1 MDKTKMELEAEIKR
15 LREERDFYKRDRD
28 EYRIEYQSM
37 KQKGKETMFNIGS
50 GDTIKVKNYS
60 RATLGRRYENTL
72 SHMDI
77 LLCDAKS
84 WASHDCGVCDRY
96 INILVSAF
104 EACNQL
110 CSRDLSD
117 DFSTKHATNDP
128 EKEKDHI
135 FGKL

>member
-1 MDKTKMELEAEIKR
+1 MDKTKMELETEVKR
-15 LREERDFYKRDRD
+15 LRTDRDFYKRGRD
-28 EYRIEYQSM
+28 EYRAEYKAMQ
-37 KQKGKETMFNIGS
+37 QKGREAMWNIGS
-50 GDTIKVKNYS
+50 GDTIKIKSYS
-60 RATLGRRYENTL
+60 RATLGRKYENVL

-77 LLCDAKS
+77 LLCDAKE
-84 WASHDCGVCDRY
+84 WASHDCGVCDKY

-128 EKEKDHI
+128 EKVKEHV
-135 FGKL
+135 FSKL

>member
-1 MDKTKMELEAEIKR
+1 MEKTKMELETEIEE
-15 LREERDFYKRDRD
+15 LREDVDYYQRQYHYFKKEYKTMR
-28 EYRIEYQSM
+28 
-37 KQKGKETMFNIGS
+37 QKARETMFNIES
-50 GDTIKVKNYS
+50 GDTIKIKNYS
-60 RATLGRRYENTL
+60 RTTLGRRYENTL

-77 LLCDAKS
+77 LLCDAKA
-84 WASHDCGVCDRY
+84 WASHDCSVCDRY

-128 EKEKDHI
+128 EKEKDHV
-135 FGKL
+135 FGRL